1 MVAYLSLF
9 LALGGGAAYAG
20 GATFAGEDIRD
31 ESLTGADVQNGSL
44 AGADLGTTVRSA
56 RQDARNTCGRAAEF
70 RTCVSVGVN
79 LPRPQRLLLIASG
92 EWESA
97 AVDNAEGVC
106 RMKVDD
112 RGAALGLRRFGE
124 LKTAPSSPFN
134 LGMNAVTAPIRSGT
148 HRVTL
153 SCRRTAGSMRPV
165 SNADLSVVAVGDG

>member
-9 LALGGGAAYAG
+9 LALGGGAAYAADAMFG
-20 GATFAGEDIRD
+20 GEDVRD

-44 AGADLGTTVRSA
+44 AGVDLGTTVRSA
-56 RQDARNTCGRAAEF
+56 RQSARNTCGRSADF
-70 RTCVSVGVN
+70 RNCVSVAVD

-97 AVDNAEGVC
+97 AVDNAEGAC

-112 RGAALGLRRFGE
+112 KGAGLGLRRFGE

-134 LGMNAVTAPIRSGT
+134 LATNAVTGVVPGGT
-148 HRVTL
+148 HRVAL
-153 SCRRTAGSMRPV
+153 SCREAAGSMRSV
-165 SNADLSVVAVGDG
+165 RNADLSVVAVGDG